1 MAIPLPVE
9 DLSRL
14 PGHASRPG
22 YPIIPLCDAEAQMAG
37 VPSPTRNDGL
47 PMYPAIINDGP
58 TDTAICLPTSSEI
71 IKAMR
76 VFWSQGTTV
85 RALNAKNWSEAT
97 KGPGEPN
104 SDRGAPAWAWPP
116 VEQPKGSGPL
126 IT

>member
-1 MAIPLPVE
+1 MSIPLPVE

-22 YPIIPLCDAEAQMAG
+22 YPIIPLCDAEAQRAG
-37 VPSPTRNDGL
+37 VTSPTRNDGL